1 MFQQKNIQVPVLG
14 IVENMA
20 YFTPEELPDNK
31 YYIFGKQGAK
41 YLAADL
47 NIPFLGALPLVQSIR
62 EAGDIG
68 RPAAMQ
74 EQTVV
79 ADAFTEVTRAVVS
92 EVVRRNEQLPPTE
105 AIKITTMAGCAAV
118 TKK

>member
-1 MFQQKNIQVPVLG
+1 M
-14 IVENMA
+14 
-20 YFTPEELPDNK
+20 
-31 YYIFGKQGAK
+31 
-41 YLAADL
+41 AADL